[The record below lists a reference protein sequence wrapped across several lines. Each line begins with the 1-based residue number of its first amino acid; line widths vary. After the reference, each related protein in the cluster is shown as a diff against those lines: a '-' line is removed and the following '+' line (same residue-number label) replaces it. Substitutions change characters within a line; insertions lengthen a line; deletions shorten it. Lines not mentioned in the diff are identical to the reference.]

1 MDKNKLFTDLQYG
14 FRNKRSTV
22 LQLLKVLDQWT
33 EMMDEGNCLDV
44 LYLDFSK
51 AFDTVPHC
59 RLMTKLQAYGIG
71 GKMLDWVKD
80 FLTHRRQRVSINGSL
95 SQWLAVLS
103 GIPQGS
109 VLGPVLFILYI
120 NDLPD
125 LVKNFTMLFADDTK
139 IYSVVNNER
148 DRNSLQ
154 DDINKLIAWSDKW
167 QLRFNA
173 FKCKVMHYGRQNQKF
188 EYTMDT
194 VQVQAVSEEKT
205 WASHSHLTLNSAN
218 TLQLQPIKPTEL

>member
-1 MDKNKLFTDLQYG
+1 
-14 FRNKRSTV
+14 
-22 LQLLKVLDQWT
+22 
-33 EMMDEGNCLDV
+33 
-44 LYLDFSK
+44 
-51 AFDTVPHC
+51 
-59 RLMTKLQAYGIG
+59 
-71 GKMLDWVKD
+71 MLDWVKD

-109 VLGPVLFILYI
+109 VLGPVLFTLYI

-173 FKCKVMHYGRQNQKF
+173 SKCKVMHYGRQTQNF

-194 VQVQAVSEEKT
+194 VQVQAVSEEKDLGVT
-205 WASHSHLTLNSAN
+205 FTPDLKFSKHIASAANKASRVVGSIRRSFRYIDKSMLVQLHKSLIRSHLEYAN
-218 TLQLQPIKPTEL
+218 TVWSPISKADIDHLERVQR

>member
-1 MDKNKLFTDLQYG
+1 M
-14 FRNKRSTV
+14 
-22 LQLLKVLDQWT
+22 
-33 EMMDEGNCLDV
+33 
-44 LYLDFSK
+44 
-51 AFDTVPHC
+51 
-59 RLMTKLQAYGIG
+59 
-71 GKMLDWVKD
+71 
-80 FLTHRRQRVSINGSL
+80 QRVSINGSL

-173 FKCKVMHYGRQNQKF
+173 SKCKVMHYGRQNQKF

-194 VQVQAVSEEKT
+194 VQVQAVSEEKDLGVT
-205 WASHSHLTLNSAN
+205 FTPLGGHSGIWTNPCWYNSISH
-218 TLQLQPIKPTEL
+218 